1 MRVCRLYWIRN
12 QSHSDIFSEGYVGI
26 TTKSVIK
33 RFQQHLYYSKR
44 SNSHLSNALKK
55 YKDSIVVEEILIGSV
70 EYCLDVESKL
80 RKEKNIGW
88 NSDSGGAVVAKLG
101 GIQKPAV
108 SERIS
113 NSLKFRYEQD
123 PTYSARAGGKN
134 LGKKLSDLHRKKI
147 GDSLRG
153 KSCAWDNSNAN
164 LRVWETAEELF
175 IEYSKEKLTLKE
187 ISESF
192 GFTYENLRTIF
203 DMFKNGWIPS
213 DDDSYRKFK
222 QNLSANGAKD
232 N

>member
-1 MRVCRLYWIRN
+1 M
-12 QSHSDIFSEGYVGI
+12 
-26 TTKSVIK
+26 
-33 RFQQHLYYSKR
+33 
-44 SNSHLSNALKK
+44 
-55 YKDSIVVEEILIGSV
+55 
-70 EYCLDVESKL
+70 
-80 RKEKNIGW
+80 
-88 NSDSGGAVVAKLG
+88 
-101 GIQKPAV
+101 
-108 SERIS
+108 
-113 NSLKFRYEQD
+113 
-123 PTYSARAGGKN
+123 
-134 LGKKLSDLHRKKI
+134 HRKKI